1 MHFMREKHI
10 QRREYGDFIGKF
22 VVIQFLR
29 IFFGEHSKRLFHELA
44 LKVESTLARKLVSKS
59 LRMAKESRDR
69 IPESEIIQLE
79 NVDLKLIFS
88 LFRNMNII
96 FEAPFTIVVAIILLF
111 NESSHYGFIGIYWFL
126 IAFLLQ
132 RELDGRM
139 MHCNQTKLGL
149 IERRSNL
156 NYDLFDKMREAKL
169 IGWEGLLTEKNNN
182 LFIEENHDH
191 ALFYSFATLY
201 DITLLMLPIFVV
213 STITLYDVNEEDP
226 ITV

>member
-1 MHFMREKHI
+1 
-10 QRREYGDFIGKF
+10 
-22 VVIQFLR
+22 
-29 IFFGEHSKRLFHELA
+29 
-44 LKVESTLARKLVSKS
+44 
-59 LRMAKESRDR
+59 MAKESRDR

-79 NVDLKLIFS
+79 NVDLKLVFT

-111 NESSHYGFIGIYWFL
+111 NESSHYGFIGVYWFL

-139 MHCNQTKLGL
+139 MHCNQTKLSL

-169 IGWEGLLTEKNNN
+169 IGW
-182 LFIEENHDH
+182 
-191 ALFYSFATLY
+191 
-201 DITLLMLPIFVV
+201 
-213 STITLYDVNEEDP
+213 
-226 ITV
+226 

>member
-1 MHFMREKHI
+1 
-10 QRREYGDFIGKF
+10 
-22 VVIQFLR
+22 
-29 IFFGEHSKRLFHELA
+29 
-44 LKVESTLARKLVSKS
+44 
-59 LRMAKESRDR
+59 MAKECRDR

-79 NVDLKLIFS
+79 NVDLRLIFT

-96 FEAPFTIVVAIILLF
+96 FEAPFTIFVAIILLF
-111 NESSHYGFIGIYWFL
+111 NESSHYGFIGVYWFA

-139 MHCNQTKLGL
+139 MHCNHTKLGL
-149 IERRSNL
+149 IEKRSNL
-156 NYDLFDKMREAKL
+156 NYDLFDKIREAKL
-169 IGWEGLLTEKNNN
+169 IGWEGLLTEKNND

-191 ALFYSFATLY
+191 GLFYSYATLY

-213 STITLYDVNEEDP
+213 FTITLYDVNEEDP